1 MKEQLSLKRV
11 LVDGTILSVLLTIVI
26 YGSIYV
32 NPAIWVGDYPPDIR
46 AAVGDSIDAPP
57 IQMIIAGLLFF
68 GATVGMV
75 LNSNG
80 KLRQKNGGKL
90 SFLAAFANSA
100 LLLFYFAVWDLLI
113 LDWLIFVTIQPNFI
127 VIPGT
132 EGLAGYKD
140 YWFHFEVSFLGLT
153 QCISILVGGLVLAGL
168 SMIKLSGAKA
178 SKASFEEL

>member
-11 LVDGTILSVLLTIVI
+11 FVDGTILSILLTIVI
-26 YGSIYV
+26 YGFIYV
-32 NPAIWVGDYPPDIR
+32 NLAIWVDNYPPDIR

-57 IQMIIAGLLFF
+57 IQTIIAGLLFL

-75 LNSNG
+75 LYSNG

-113 LDWLIFVTIQPNFI
+113 LDWLIFVTLQPDFI

-140 YWFHFEVSFLGLT
+140 YWFHFRVSFLGLT
-153 QCISILVGGLVLAGL
+153 QWISILVGGLVLAGL
-168 SMIKLSGAKA
+168 SMIRLSGAKA
-178 SKASFEEL
+178 SKASLEDL